1 MVGLLFSV
9 LGIFIL
15 VLFLKSGRRDS
26 IELVNKQAIFGPVLL
41 IFTGLVFLLFGLI
54 SLVSGR
60 RDGFPTP
67 RNLDST
73 QNPETTGQ
81 KYRLK
86 IKTISTRTQ
95 GDRRDGDIYK
105 NQVENPTPRSIKWT
119 AIDKRVSSGLVIRV
133 SSVDD
138 SDEDPEIVRKES
150 QDGENISRTEQ
161 QGFQQ
166 EGQWTFPKRMWRNHE
181 NSETLPRGF
190 KLKLNKTKWRREST
204 SSNSSTVTGLE
215 TGEQGKILEKNSL
228 EGYGKIFEMKESN
241 PVSGEPNFLWRKDE
255 ESSQNAGSTQTL

>member
-1 MVGLLFSV
+1 M
-9 LGIFIL
+9 
-15 VLFLKSGRRDS
+15 
-26 IELVNKQAIFGPVLL
+26 
-41 IFTGLVFLLFGLI
+41 
-54 SLVSGR
+54 
-60 RDGFPTP
+60 
-67 RNLDST
+67 
-73 QNPETTGQ
+73 
-81 KYRLK
+81 
-86 IKTISTRTQ
+86 
-95 GDRRDGDIYK
+95 
-105 NQVENPTPRSIKWT
+105 
-119 AIDKRVSSGLVIRV
+119 IRV

-150 QDGENISRTEQ
+150 QDGENISRTDQ

-228 EGYGKIFEMKESN
+228 EVLFIRKYKFL
-241 PVSGEPNFLWRKDE
+241 NFTICPHT
-255 ESSQNAGSTQTL
+255 S